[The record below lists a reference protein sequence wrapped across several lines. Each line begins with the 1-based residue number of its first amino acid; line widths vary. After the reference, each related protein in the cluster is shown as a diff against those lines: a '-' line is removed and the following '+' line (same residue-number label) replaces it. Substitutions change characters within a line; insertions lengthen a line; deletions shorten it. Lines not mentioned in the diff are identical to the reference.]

1 MRVKIT
7 NTRDGLKFVGK
18 YDIIQNGFCI
28 RTEFVRKDSAFS
40 EKREVN
46 AMEKINKKTI
56 LYTIGVAI
64 LLVIAYYSRAFH
76 TEVDNPILKMLL
88 VMIRSVIQISLVIAW
103 CSSVR
108 TRIINKQVRHYL
120 IAVGILIA
128 FWLILR
134 TCKWEFIAQ
143 NGTHLGRYLW
153 YSYYIPMVLVPLLGV
168 FIIDHIGKAEN
179 YKTPNSLKYMYIPAA
194 FLVAA
199 VFTNDLHQLVFSFPK
214 GLENCESDCIYQPL
228 YYITMAWFILLG
240 IYFVVMLIKKSRV
253 PGSKHFQKLPA
264 VILGISIIFWIMYCM
279 HIVGGDLAAID
290 CIMIIALLES
300 AIQSGLIPSNTN
312 YYELFRNS
320 TVSAQIV
327 DADYQPCMVSGTA
340 TVLTED
346 VMRSAEAEPVD
357 LGDTILHSKAIT
369 GGHVLWQDDVKQI
382 NDLIEELSDTQ
393 ERLGE
398 KNELLK
404 AELELKENR
413 TRTEEKSRLYDRI
426 AKEVA
431 VQLAK
436 AEELLK
442 LAQTEPKQTKNAISK
457 VSVICAYIKRRGNLL
472 MLGEEETII
481 PAIELEYCIRESLD
495 NLRLGDVFT
504 SFDSK
509 CDGTLKL
516 EHAVIA
522 FDFYENIVERLLD
535 DATAMLIHL
544 DCKDGFIKMRLQI
557 GCNQDI
563 AEHTLSELSI
573 PCGTFEWD
581 IQDEDV
587 TVTLLLSEGGDG
599 K

>member
-1 MRVKIT
+1 MT
-7 NTRDGLKFVGK
+7 
-18 YDIIQNGFCI
+18 
-28 RTEFVRKDSAFS
+28 
-40 EKREVN
+40 
-46 AMEKINKKTI
+46 KINRKNVI
-56 LYTIGVAI
+56 YAIGVAA

-76 TEVDNPILKMLL
+76 TQVDEPIIKMLL
-88 VMIRSVIQISLVIAW
+88 VMIRSVIQISLVIGW
-103 CSSVR
+103 CSSVG

-120 IAVGILIA
+120 IAVGILLA

-153 YSYYIPMVLVPLLGV
+153 YAYYIPMVFVPLLGV

-179 YKTPNSLKYMYIPAA
+179 YNTPRRMKYLYIPAVL
-194 FLVAA
+194 LVLS
-199 VFTNDLHQLVFSFPK
+199 VFTNDLHQCVFSFPN
-214 GLENCESDCIYQPL
+214 GIEYAETDYNYQVL
-228 YYITMAWFILLG
+228 YFITMAWFVLLG

-253 PGSKHFQKLPA
+253 PGSKSFQKLPA
-264 VILGISIIFWIMYCM
+264 VILGISIVFWILYCM

-290 CIMIIALLES
+290 CIMIISLLES
-300 AIQSGLIPSNTN
+300 AIQSGLIPSNTSYN
-312 YYELFRNS
+312 ELFRSS

-327 DADYQPCMVSGTA
+327 DTNYQPCMVSGTA
-340 TVLTED
+340 TALTED
-346 VMRSAEAEPVD
+346 VMKSAKAEPVD
-357 LGDTILHSKAIT
+357 LGDTVLHSKAIT

-382 NDLIEELSDTQ
+382 NDLIEQLRDTQ

-398 KNELLK
+398 SNELLK

-413 TRTEEKSRLYDRI
+413 ARTDEKSRLYDRI

-442 LAQTEPKQTKNAISK
+442 LAQTDPEQTKSAIAK

-472 MLGEEETII
+472 MLGEEGNII
-481 PAIELEYCIRESLD
+481 SAIELEYCIRESLD

-509 CDGTLKL
+509 CDDTLKL
-516 EHAVIA
+516 EHAVVA

-544 DCKDGFIKMRLQI
+544 DCKDGIIKMRLQI

>member
-1 MRVKIT
+1 
-7 NTRDGLKFVGK
+7 
-18 YDIIQNGFCI
+18 
-28 RTEFVRKDSAFS
+28 
-40 EKREVN
+40 
-46 AMEKINKKTI
+46 MEKINKETI

-64 LLVIAYYSRAFH
+64 LLVIAYYFRAFH
-76 TEVDNPILKMLL
+76 TQVDEPIFKMLL
-88 VMIRSVIQISLVIAW
+88 VMTRSVIQISLVIAW

-120 IAVGILIA
+120 IAAGILLA

-153 YSYYIPMVLVPLLGV
+153 YAYYIPMVFVPLLGV

-214 GLENCESDCIYQPL
+214 GLENCESNCIYHPL

-253 PGSKHFQKLPA
+253 PGSKSFQKLPA

-312 YYELFRNS
+312 YYELFHSS

-382 NDLIEELSDTQ
+382 NDLIEQLRDTQ

-404 AELELKENR
+404 AELELKGNR
-413 TRTEEKSRLYDRI
+413 ARTEEKSRLYDRI

-442 LAQTEPKQTKNAISK
+442 LAGSEPKHTKSAIAK

-472 MLGEEETII
+472 MLGEEGNII

-516 EHAVIA
+516 EHAVAI

-557 GCNQDI
+557 GCNEDI

-573 PCGTFEWD
+573 PCGTFEWN

>member
-1 MRVKIT
+1 MTRIT
-7 NTRDGLKFVGK
+7 
-18 YDIIQNGFCI
+18 
-28 RTEFVRKDSAFS
+28 RKNVIYA
-40 EKREVN
+40 
-46 AMEKINKKTI
+46 
-56 LYTIGVAI
+56 IGVAA

-76 TEVDNPILKMLL
+76 TKVDEPILKMLL

-120 IAVGILIA
+120 IAVGILLA

-143 NGTHLGRYLW
+143 NGTHLGRYIW
-153 YSYYIPMVLVPLLGV
+153 YSYYIPMVFVPLLGV

-194 FLVAA
+194 FLVTA
-199 VFTNDLHQLVFSFPK
+199 VFTNDIHQLVFSFPK
-214 GLENCESDCIYQPL
+214 GLENCESDCIYHPL

-253 PGSKHFQKLPA
+253 PGSKSFQKLPA
-264 VILGISIIFWIMYCM
+264 VILGISIIFWVLYCM
-279 HIVGGDLAAID
+279 QIIGGDLAAID
-290 CIMIIALLES
+290 CIMIISLLES

-312 YYELFRNS
+312 YYELFRRS

-327 DADYQPCMVSGTA
+327 DTDYQPCMVSGTA
-340 TVLTED
+340 TPLTED

-357 LGDTILHSKAIT
+357 LGDTILHSKTIT
-369 GGHVLWQDDVKQI
+369 GGYVLWQDDVKQI
-382 NDLIEELSDTQ
+382 KELIEELRYTQ
-393 ERLGE
+393 QRLGE
-398 KNELLK
+398 SNELLR
-404 AELELKENR
+404 AELELKEKR
-413 TRTEEKSRLYDRI
+413 ARTEEKSRLYDRI

-436 AEELLK
+436 AEKLLK
-442 LAQTEPKQTKNAISK
+442 LAETDPKQTKIAISK

-472 MLGEEETII
+472 MLGEEGNII

-504 SFDSK
+504 SLASK
-509 CDGTLKL
+509 CDGELKP
-516 EHAVIA
+516 EHAVVA

-544 DCKDGFIKMRLQI
+544 DCKDGIIKMRLQI

-563 AEHTLSELSI
+563 AEHTFSELYV
-573 PCGTFEWD
+573 PCGKFDWD

-587 TVTLLLSEGGDG
+587 TVTLLLSQGGDG

>member
-1 MRVKIT
+1 MK
-7 NTRDGLKFVGK
+7 K
-18 YDIIQNGFCI
+18 YNYL
-28 RTEFVRKDSAFS
+28 RRL
-40 EKREVN
+40 REVDKVP
-46 AMEKINKKTI
+46 ETKRKTI
-56 LYTIGVAI
+56 LYAICVAA
-64 LLVIAYYSRAFH
+64 LLIIAYYSRAFH
-76 TEVDNPILKMLL
+76 TRVDEPVLKMFL
-88 VMIRSVIQISLVIAW
+88 VMLRSVIQISLVFGW
-103 CSSVR
+103 CTSVR

-120 IAVGILIA
+120 IAVGILLA

-153 YSYYIPMVLVPLLGV
+153 YAYYIPIVFVPLLGV
-168 FIIDHIGKAEN
+168 FIIDHIGKTEN

-194 FLVAA
+194 FLVTA
-199 VFTNDLHQLVFSFPK
+199 VFANDLHNLVFSFP
-214 GLENCESDCIYQPL
+214 GGYQNSESDCIYHIL
-228 YYITMAWFILLG
+228 YYVTMAWFIFLG

-312 YYELFRNS
+312 YYELFRSS

-327 DADYQPCMVSGTA
+327 DTDYQPCMVSGTA
-340 TVLTED
+340 TALNED

-369 GGHVLWQDDVKQI
+369 GGHVLWQDHVKQI
-382 NDLIEELSDTQ
+382 NDLIEQLRDTQ

-398 KNELLK
+398 KNELLR

-413 TRTEEKSRLYDRI
+413 ARTEEKSRLYDRI

-436 AEELLK
+436 AEKLLK
-442 LAQTEPKQTKNAISK
+442 LAETDPKQTKSVIAK
-457 VSVICAYIKRRGNLL
+457 VSVICAYIKRHGNLL
-472 MLGEEETII
+472 MLGEEGNII

-495 NLRLGDVFT
+495 NLRLGGVFT

-509 CDGTLKL
+509 CHGELKL
-516 EHAVIA
+516 EHAVA
-522 FDFYENIVERLLD
+522 VFDFYENIIERLLD
-535 DATAMLIHL
+535 DATAVLIHL
-544 DCKDGFIKMRLQI
+544 DCKDGIIKMRLQI
-557 GCNQDI
+557 GCNEDI

-573 PCGTFEWD
+573 PCGKFEWD
-581 IQDEDV
+581 IQDWDV
-587 TVTLLLSEGGDG
+587 TVTLHLSEGGDG

>member
-1 MRVKIT
+1 
-7 NTRDGLKFVGK
+7 
-18 YDIIQNGFCI
+18 
-28 RTEFVRKDSAFS
+28 
-40 EKREVN
+40 
-46 AMEKINKKTI
+46 MEKINKKTI
-56 LYTIGVAI
+56 LYTIGIVI

-108 TRIINKQVRHYL
+108 TRIINKQVRYYL
-120 IAVGILIA
+120 MAAGILLA

-153 YSYYIPMVLVPLLGV
+153 YSYYIPMVFVPLLGV
-168 FIIDHIGKAEN
+168 FIVDHIGKAEN
-179 YKTPNSLKYMYIPAA
+179 YKTPNRLKYMYIPAT
-194 FLVAA
+194 FLVTA
-199 VFTNDLHQLVFSFPK
+199 VFTNDIHQNVFSFPK
-214 GLENCESDCIYQPL
+214 GLENCETDCIYQPL
-228 YYITMAWFILLG
+228 YYITMAWFVLLG

-253 PGSKHFQKLPA
+253 PGSKSFQKLPA
-264 VILGISIIFWIMYCM
+264 IILCVSIIVWVLYCL
-279 HIVGGDLAAID
+279 HIVSGDLAAID

-312 YYELFRNS
+312 YYELFRSS
-320 TVSAQIV
+320 TVCAQIV

-340 TVLTED
+340 TPLTED
-346 VMRSAEAEPVD
+346 EMRSAEAEPVD

-369 GGHVLWQDDVKQI
+369 GGRVLWQDDVKQI
-382 NDLIEELSDTQ
+382 NDLIEELRDTQ

-398 KNELLK
+398 NNELLK

-413 TRTEEKSRLYDRI
+413 ARTEEKSRLYDRI

-442 LAQTEPKQTKNAISK
+442 LAQSDPKQTKSAISK

-472 MLGEEETII
+472 MLGEEGNII

-504 SFDSK
+504 SLDSK
-509 CDGTLKL
+509 CDGTIKL
-516 EHAVIA
+516 EHAVVA

-557 GCNQDI
+557 GCNQEI

-573 PCGTFEWD
+573 PCGAFEWD

>member
-1 MRVKIT
+1 
-7 NTRDGLKFVGK
+7 
-18 YDIIQNGFCI
+18 
-28 RTEFVRKDSAFS
+28 
-40 EKREVN
+40 
-46 AMEKINKKTI
+46 
-56 LYTIGVAI
+56 
-64 LLVIAYYSRAFH
+64 
-76 TEVDNPILKMLL
+76 
-88 VMIRSVIQISLVIAW
+88 
-103 CSSVR
+103 
-108 TRIINKQVRHYL
+108 
-120 IAVGILIA
+120 
-128 FWLILR
+128 
-134 TCKWEFIAQ
+134 
-143 NGTHLGRYLW
+143 
-153 YSYYIPMVLVPLLGV
+153 MVFVPLLGV

-179 YKTPNSLKYMYIPAA
+179 YKTPNGLKYMYIPAT
-194 FLVAA
+194 FLVTA
-199 VFTNDLHQLVFSFPK
+199 VFTNDLHNLVFSFP
-214 GLENCESDCIYQPL
+214 GGYQNSESDCIYHPL
-228 YYITMAWFILLG
+228 YYITMAWFVLLG

-253 PGSKHFQKLPA
+253 PGSKSFQKLPA

-312 YYELFRNS
+312 YYELFRSS

-327 DADYQPCMVSGTA
+327 DADYQPCMLSGTLA
-340 TVLTED
+340 PLTED

-382 NDLIEELSDTQ
+382 NDLIEQLRDTQ

-398 KNELLK
+398 SNELLR

-413 TRTEEKSRLYDRI
+413 ARTEEKSRLYDRI

-431 VQLAK
+431 VQLSK

-442 LAQTEPKQTKNAISK
+442 LAENDPEQTKSVIAK

-472 MLGEEETII
+472 MLGEEGNII
-481 PAIELEYCIRESLD
+481 PATELEYCIRESLD

-509 CDGTLKL
+509 CDGELQL
-516 EHAVIA
+516 EHAVA
-522 FDFYENIVERLLD
+522 VFDFYENIVERLLD

-573 PCGTFEWD
+573 PCGRFEWD

-599 K
+599 R

>member
-1 MRVKIT
+1 MK
-7 NTRDGLKFVGK
+7 K
-18 YDIIQNGFCI
+18 YNYL
-28 RTEFVRKDSAFS
+28 RRL
-40 EKREVN
+40 REVDKVP
-46 AMEKINKKTI
+46 ETKRKTI
-56 LYTIGVAI
+56 LYAICVAA
-64 LLVIAYYSRAFH
+64 LLIIAYYSRAFH
-76 TEVDNPILKMLL
+76 TRVDEPVLKMFL
-88 VMIRSVIQISLVIAW
+88 VMLRSVIQISLVFGW
-103 CSSVR
+103 CTSVR

-120 IAVGILIA
+120 IAVGILLA

-153 YSYYIPMVLVPLLGV
+153 YAYYIPIVFVPLLGV
-168 FIIDHIGKAEN
+168 FIIDHIGKTEN

-194 FLVAA
+194 FLVTA
-199 VFTNDLHQLVFSFPK
+199 VFANDLHNLVFSFP
-214 GLENCESDCIYQPL
+214 GGYQNSESDCIYHPL

-312 YYELFRNS
+312 YYELFRSS

-340 TVLTED
+340 TPLTED

-357 LGDTILHSKAIT
+357 LGDTILHSKTIT
-369 GGHVLWQDDVKQI
+369 GGHVLWQDHVKQI
-382 NDLIEELSDTQ
+382 NDLIEQLRDTQ

-413 TRTEEKSRLYDRI
+413 ARTEEKSRLYDRI

-436 AEELLK
+436 AEKLLK
-442 LAQTEPKQTKNAISK
+442 LAETDPKQTKSVIAK
-457 VSVICAYIKRRGNLL
+457 VSVICAYIKRHGNLL
-472 MLGEEETII
+472 MLGEEGNII

-495 NLRLGDVFT
+495 NLRLGGVFT

-509 CDGTLKL
+509 CHGELKL
-516 EHAVIA
+516 EHAVA
-522 FDFYENIVERLLD
+522 VFDFYENIVERMLD
-535 DATAMLIHL
+535 DATAVLIHL
-544 DCKDGFIKMRLQI
+544 DCKDGIIKMRLQI
-557 GCNQDI
+557 GCNEDI

-573 PCGTFEWD
+573 PCGKFEWD

-587 TVTLLLSEGGDG
+587 TVTLHLSEGGDG

>member
-1 MRVKIT
+1 
-7 NTRDGLKFVGK
+7 
-18 YDIIQNGFCI
+18 
-28 RTEFVRKDSAFS
+28 
-40 EKREVN
+40 
-46 AMEKINKKTI
+46 MEKINKKTI
-56 LYTIGVAI
+56 LYTIGVVV

-76 TEVDNPILKMLL
+76 TQVDEPILKMLL
-88 VMIRSVIQISLVIAW
+88 VMTRSVIQISLVIAW

-120 IAVGILIA
+120 IAVGILLA

-153 YSYYIPMVLVPLLGV
+153 YSYYIPMVFVPLLGV

-179 YKTPNSLKYMYIPAA
+179 YKTPNSLKYMYIPAT
-194 FLVAA
+194 FLVTA
-199 VFTNDLHQLVFSFPK
+199 VFTNDLHQLVFSFPN
-214 GLENCESDCIYQPL
+214 GLENSESDCIYYIL

-264 VILGISIIFWIMYCM
+264 VILCISIVFWALYCL

-300 AIQSGLIPSNTN
+300 AIQIGLIPSNTN
-312 YYELFRNS
+312 YNELFRNS

-327 DADYQPCMVSGTA
+327 DTDYQPCMVSGTA
-340 TVLTED
+340 TPLSED

-382 NDLIEELSDTQ
+382 NDLIEQLRDTQ

-398 KNELLK
+398 SNELLK

-413 TRTEEKSRLYDRI
+413 AGTEEKSRLYDRI

-442 LAQTEPKQTKNAISK
+442 LAQSDPKQTKSAIAK

-472 MLGEEETII
+472 MLGEEGNII
-481 PAIELEYCIRESLD
+481 PAIELECCIRESLD

-504 SFDSK
+504 SLDSK

-516 EHAVIA
+516 EHAVVA

-587 TVTLLLSEGGDG
+587 TVTLLLLEGGDG

>member
-1 MRVKIT
+1 MSK
-7 NTRDGLKFVGK
+7 K
-18 YDIIQNGFCI
+18 
-28 RTEFVRKDSAFS
+28 
-40 EKREVN
+40 
-46 AMEKINKKTI
+46 NKQSI
-56 LYTIGVAI
+56 VYTIGVAA

-76 TEVDNPILKMLL
+76 TRVDEPVLKMLL

-120 IAVGILIA
+120 IAVGILLA
-128 FWLILR
+128 FWLVMR

-153 YSYYIPMVLVPLLGV
+153 YSYYIPMVFVPLLGV
-168 FIIDHIGKAEN
+168 FVINHIGRTEN
-179 YKTPNSLKYMYIPAA
+179 YKTPKSLKYMYIPAV
-194 FLVAA
+194 FLVTA

-214 GLENCESDCIYQPL
+214 GFENCESDCVHRPL
-228 YYITMAWFILLG
+228 YYITMAWFVFLG
-240 IYFVVMLIKKSRV
+240 IYFVVMLMKKSRV
-253 PGSKHFQKLPA
+253 PGSRSFQKLPA
-264 VILGISIIFWIMYCM
+264 VILGISIIFWVLYCM
-279 HIVGGDLAAID
+279 QIIGGDLAAMD

-300 AIQSGLIPSNTN
+300 AIQSGLIQSNTN
-312 YYELFRNS
+312 YYELFRSS

-327 DADYQPCMVSGTA
+327 DADYKICMVSGTE
-340 TVLTED
+340 TPLTEV
-346 VMRSAEAEPVD
+346 VMRRAEAEPVD

-382 NDLIEELSDTQ
+382 NSLIDELRDTQ

-413 TRTEEKSRLYDRI
+413 ARTEEKNRLYDRI
-426 AKEVA
+426 AEEVA
-431 VQLAK
+431 PRLVK

-442 LAQTEPKQTKNAISK
+442 HAEREPAQANSAIAK
-457 VSVICAYIKRRGNLL
+457 VSVLCAYIKRRGNLIL
-472 MLGEEETII
+472 LGEDGNII
-481 PAIELEYCIRESLD
+481 PALELEYCIRESLD
-495 NLRLGDVFT
+495 NLRLGNVFT
-504 SFDSK
+504 SFDSR
-509 CDGTLKL
+509 CSGELKL
-516 EHAVIA
+516 EHAVAA

-544 DCKDGFIKMRLQI
+544 DCKDAIIKMRLQI
-557 GCNQDI
+557 GCNEEI
-563 AEHTLSELSI
+563 AEQTLAELSI
-573 PCGTFEWD
+573 PSGKFEWD

>member
-1 MRVKIT
+1 MK
-7 NTRDGLKFVGK
+7 K
-18 YDIIQNGFCI
+18 YNYL
-28 RTEFVRKDSAFS
+28 RRL
-40 EKREVN
+40 REVDKVP
-46 AMEKINKKTI
+46 ETKRKTI
-56 LYTIGVAI
+56 LYAICVAA
-64 LLVIAYYSRAFH
+64 LLIIAYYSRAFH
-76 TEVDNPILKMLL
+76 TRVDEPVLKMFL
-88 VMIRSVIQISLVIAW
+88 VMLRSVIQISLVFGW
-103 CSSVR
+103 CTSVR

-120 IAVGILIA
+120 IAVGILLA

-153 YSYYIPMVLVPLLGV
+153 YAYYIPIVFVPLLGV
-168 FIIDHIGKAEN
+168 FIIDHIGKTEN

-194 FLVAA
+194 FLVTA
-199 VFTNDLHQLVFSFPK
+199 VFANDLHNLVFSFP
-214 GLENCESDCIYQPL
+214 GGYQNSESDCIYHPL

-279 HIVGGDLAAID
+279 HRVGGDLAAID

-312 YYELFRNS
+312 YYELFRSS

-327 DADYQPCMVSGTA
+327 DADYQPCMVSGTLA
-340 TVLTED
+340 PLTED

-382 NDLIEELSDTQ
+382 NDLIEELRDTQ

-413 TRTEEKSRLYDRI
+413 ARTEEKSRLYDRI

-442 LAQTEPKQTKNAISK
+442 LAETDPKQTKSVIAK

-472 MLGEEETII
+472 MLGEEGNII
-481 PAIELEYCIRESLD
+481 PATELEYCIRESLD
-495 NLRLGDVFT
+495 NLRLGGVFT

-509 CDGTLKL
+509 CHGELKL
-516 EHAVIA
+516 EHAVA
-522 FDFYENIVERLLD
+522 VFDFYENIIERLLD

-544 DCKDGFIKMRLQI
+544 DCKDGIIKMRLQI
-557 GCNQDI
+557 GCNEDI

-573 PCGTFEWD
+573 PCGKFEWD

-587 TVTLLLSEGGDG
+587 TVTLHLSEGGDG

>member
-1 MRVKIT
+1 MGKT
-7 NTRDGLKFVGK
+7 N
-18 YDIIQNGFCI
+18 
-28 RTEFVRKDSAFS
+28 
-40 EKREVN
+40 KRSL
-46 AMEKINKKTI
+46 
-56 LYTIGVAI
+56 LYVIGVAA

-76 TEVDNPILKMLL
+76 TQVDEPILKMLL

-108 TRIINKQVRHYL
+108 TRIINQQVRHYL
-120 IAVGILIA
+120 IAVGILLA

-153 YSYYIPMVLVPLLGV
+153 YSYYIPMVFVPLLGV

-194 FLVAA
+194 FLVTA

-214 GLENCESDCIYQPL
+214 GLENCESDCIYHPL
-228 YYITMAWFILLG
+228 YYMTMAWFILLG
-240 IYFVVMLIKKSRV
+240 IYFVVMLIKKSCV
-253 PGSKHFQKLPA
+253 PGSKRFQKLPA
-264 VILGISIIFWIMYCM
+264 VILGISILFWVMYCLR
-279 HIVGGDLAAID
+279 IVGGDLAAID

-312 YYELFRNS
+312 YNELFRNS

-327 DADYQPCMVSGTA
+327 DADYQPCMVSGTLA
-340 TVLTED
+340 PLTED

-382 NDLIEELSDTQ
+382 NDLIEELRDTQ

-398 KNELLK
+398 KNELLR

-413 TRTEEKSRLYDRI
+413 ARTEEKSRLYDRI

-442 LAQTEPKQTKNAISK
+442 LAETEPKQTKGVVAK

-472 MLGEEETII
+472 MLGEEGNII
-481 PAIELEYCIRESLD
+481 PARELECCIRESLD

-509 CDGTLKL
+509 CDGELKL
-516 EHAVIA
+516 EHIVAA

-544 DCKDGFIKMRLQI
+544 DCKDGIIKMRLQI
-557 GCNQDI
+557 GCNEDI

-573 PCGTFEWD
+573 PCGKFEWD

-587 TVTLLLSEGGDG
+587 TVTLHLSEGGDG

>member
-1 MRVKIT
+1 MK
-7 NTRDGLKFVGK
+7 K
-18 YDIIQNGFCI
+18 YNYL
-28 RTEFVRKDSAFS
+28 RRL
-40 EKREVN
+40 REVDKVP
-46 AMEKINKKTI
+46 ETKRKTI
-56 LYTIGVAI
+56 LYAICVAA
-64 LLVIAYYSRAFH
+64 LLIIAYYSRAFH
-76 TEVDNPILKMLL
+76 TRVDEPVLKMFL
-88 VMIRSVIQISLVIAW
+88 VMLRSVIQISLVFGW
-103 CSSVR
+103 CTSVR

-120 IAVGILIA
+120 IAVGILLA

-153 YSYYIPMVLVPLLGV
+153 YAYYIPIVFVPLLGV
-168 FIIDHIGKAEN
+168 FIIDHIGKTEN

-194 FLVAA
+194 FLVTA
-199 VFTNDLHQLVFSFPK
+199 VFANDLHNLVFSFP
-214 GLENCESDCIYQPL
+214 GGYQNSESDCIYHPL

-279 HIVGGDLAAID
+279 HRVGGDLAAID

-312 YYELFRNS
+312 YYELFRSS

-340 TVLTED
+340 TPLTED

-382 NDLIEELSDTQ
+382 NDLIEELRDTQ

-413 TRTEEKSRLYDRI
+413 ARTEEKSRLYDRI

-442 LAQTEPKQTKNAISK
+442 LAETDPKQTKSVIAK

-472 MLGEEETII
+472 MLGEEGNII
-481 PAIELEYCIRESLD
+481 PATELEYCIRESLD
-495 NLRLGDVFT
+495 NLRLGGVFT

-509 CDGTLKL
+509 CHGELKL
-516 EHAVIA
+516 EHAVA
-522 FDFYENIVERLLD
+522 VFDFYENIIERLLD

-544 DCKDGFIKMRLQI
+544 DCKDGIIKMRLQI
-557 GCNQDI
+557 GCNEDI

-573 PCGTFEWD
+573 PCGKFEWD

-587 TVTLLLSEGGDG
+587 TVTLHLSEGGDG

>member
-1 MRVKIT
+1 M
-7 NTRDGLKFVGK
+7 DF
-18 YDIIQNGFCI
+18 YI

-56 LYTIGVAI
+56 LYTIGVVV

-76 TEVDNPILKMLL
+76 TQVDEPILKMLL
-88 VMIRSVIQISLVIAW
+88 VMTRSVIQISLVIAW

-120 IAVGILIA
+120 IAVGILLA

-153 YSYYIPMVLVPLLGV
+153 YSYYIPMVFVPLLGV

-179 YKTPNSLKYMYIPAA
+179 YKTPNSLKYMYIPAT
-194 FLVAA
+194 FLVTA
-199 VFTNDLHQLVFSFPK
+199 VFTNDLHQLVFSFPN
-214 GLENCESDCIYQPL
+214 GLENSESDCIYYIL

-264 VILGISIIFWIMYCM
+264 VILCISIVFWALYCL

-300 AIQSGLIPSNTN
+300 AIQIGLIPSNTN
-312 YYELFRNS
+312 YNELFRNS

-327 DADYQPCMVSGTA
+327 DTDYQPCMVSGTA
-340 TVLTED
+340 TPLTED

-382 NDLIEELSDTQ
+382 NDLIEQLRDTR

-398 KNELLK
+398 SNELLK

-413 TRTEEKSRLYDRI
+413 AGTEEKSRLYDRI

-442 LAQTEPKQTKNAISK
+442 LAESEPKQTKSAIAK

-472 MLGEEETII
+472 MLGEEGNII

-504 SFDSK
+504 SLDSK

-516 EHAVIA
+516 EHAVVA

-573 PCGTFEWD
+573 PCGTVEWD

>member
-1 MRVKIT
+1 MSK
-7 NTRDGLKFVGK
+7 K
-18 YDIIQNGFCI
+18 
-28 RTEFVRKDSAFS
+28 
-40 EKREVN
+40 
-46 AMEKINKKTI
+46 NKQSI
-56 LYTIGVAI
+56 VYTIGVAA

-76 TEVDNPILKMLL
+76 TQVDEPVLKMLL

-120 IAVGILIA
+120 IAVGILLA
-128 FWLILR
+128 FWLVMR

-153 YSYYIPMVLVPLLGV
+153 YSYYIPMVFVPLLGV
-168 FIIDHIGKAEN
+168 FVINHIGRTEN
-179 YKTPNSLKYMYIPAA
+179 YKTPKNLKYMYIPAV
-194 FLVAA
+194 FLVTA

-214 GLENCESDCIYQPL
+214 GFENCESDCVHRPL
-228 YYITMAWFILLG
+228 YYITMAWFVFLG
-240 IYFVVMLIKKSRV
+240 IYFVVMLMKKSRV
-253 PGSKHFQKLPA
+253 PGSRSFQKLPA
-264 VILGISIIFWIMYCM
+264 VILGISIIFWVLYCM
-279 HIVGGDLAAID
+279 QIIGGDLAAMD

-300 AIQSGLIPSNTN
+300 AIQSGLIQSNTN

-327 DADYQPCMVSGTA
+327 DADYKICMVSGTE
-340 TVLTED
+340 TPLTEV
-346 VMRSAEAEPVD
+346 VMRRAEAEPVD

-382 NDLIEELSDTQ
+382 NSLIDELRDTQ

-413 TRTEEKSRLYDRI
+413 ARTEEKNRLYDRI
-426 AKEVA
+426 AEEVA
-431 VQLAK
+431 PRLVK

-442 LAQTEPKQTKNAISK
+442 HAEREPAQANSAIAK
-457 VSVICAYIKRRGNLL
+457 VSVLCAYIKRRGNLIL
-472 MLGEEETII
+472 LGEDGNII
-481 PAIELEYCIRESLD
+481 PALELEYCIRESLD
-495 NLRLGDVFT
+495 NLRLGNVFT
-504 SFDSK
+504 SFDSR
-509 CDGTLKL
+509 CSGELKL
-516 EHAVIA
+516 EHAVAA
-522 FDFYENIVERLLD
+522 FDYYENIVERLLD

-544 DCKDGFIKMRLQI
+544 DCKDAIIKMRLQI
-557 GCNQDI
+557 GCNEEI
-563 AEHTLSELSI
+563 AEQTLAELSI
-573 PCGTFEWD
+573 PSGKFEWD

>member
-1 MRVKIT
+1 
-7 NTRDGLKFVGK
+7 
-18 YDIIQNGFCI
+18 
-28 RTEFVRKDSAFS
+28 
-40 EKREVN
+40 
-46 AMEKINKKTI
+46 MEKTNKQSL
-56 LYTIGVAI
+56 LYVIGIAA
-64 LLVIAYYSRAFH
+64 LLVVAYYSRAFH
-76 TEVDNPILKMLL
+76 TQVDEPVLKMLL
-88 VMIRSVIQISLVIAW
+88 VMLRSVIQISLVIGW

-120 IAVGILIA
+120 IAVGILLA

-143 NGTHLGRYLW
+143 NGTHFGRYLW
-153 YSYYIPMVLVPLLGV
+153 YAYYIPMVFVPLLGV
-168 FIIDHIGKAEN
+168 FIIDHIGKTET
-179 YKTPNSLKYMYIPAA
+179 YQTPNRLKYLYIPAT
-194 FLVAA
+194 FLVTA
-199 VFTNDLHQLVFSFPK
+199 VFTNDLHNLVFSFPS
-214 GLENCESDCIYQPL
+214 GYQNSESDCIYHPL

-240 IYFVVMLIKKSRV
+240 IYFVAMLMKKSRV
-253 PGSKHFQKLPA
+253 PGSKSFQKLPA
-264 VILGISIIFWIMYCM
+264 IILGISIIFWVLYCLQ
-279 HIVGGDLAAID
+279 IVGGDLAAID

-312 YYELFRNS
+312 YNELFRNS

-327 DADYQPCMVSGTA
+327 DADYRPCMVSGTA
-340 TVLTED
+340 APLTED
-346 VMRSAEAEPVD
+346 LMRSAEAEPVD

-382 NDLIEELSDTQ
+382 NDLIEELRDTQ

-398 KNELLK
+398 KNELLR

-413 TRTEEKSRLYDRI
+413 ARTEEKSRLYDRI

-431 VQLAK
+431 PQLAK
-436 AEELLK
+436 AEELLA
-442 LAQTEPKQTKNAISK
+442 LAQTEPAQTKGVIAK

-472 MLGEEETII
+472 MLGEEGNIV
-481 PAIELEYCIRESLD
+481 PARELVYCIRESLD
-495 NLRLGDVFT
+495 NLRLGDIFT
-504 SFDSK
+504 AFDSK
-509 CDGTLKL
+509 CDGELKL

-522 FDFYENIVERLLD
+522 FDFYETIVERLLD

-544 DCKDGFIKMRLQI
+544 ACKDGVIKMRLQI
-557 GCNQDI
+557 GCSQDI
-563 AEHTLSELSI
+563 AGHTLSELSV
-573 PCGTFEWD
+573 PCGKLEWD

>member
-1 MRVKIT
+1 MK
-7 NTRDGLKFVGK
+7 K
-18 YDIIQNGFCI
+18 YNYL
-28 RTEFVRKDSAFS
+28 RRL
-40 EKREVN
+40 REVDKVP
-46 AMEKINKKTI
+46 ETKRKTI
-56 LYTIGVAI
+56 LYAICVAA
-64 LLVIAYYSRAFH
+64 LLIIAYYSRAFH
-76 TEVDNPILKMLL
+76 TRVDEPVLKMFL
-88 VMIRSVIQISLVIAW
+88 VMLRSVIQISLVFGW
-103 CSSVR
+103 CTSVR

-120 IAVGILIA
+120 IAVGILLA

-153 YSYYIPMVLVPLLGV
+153 YAYYIPIVFVPLLGV
-168 FIIDHIGKAEN
+168 FIIDHIGKTEN

-194 FLVAA
+194 FLVTA
-199 VFTNDLHQLVFSFPK
+199 VFANDLHNLVFSFP
-214 GLENCESDCIYQPL
+214 GGYQNSESDCIYHPL

-312 YYELFRNS
+312 YYELFRSS

-327 DADYQPCMVSGTA
+327 DAHYQPCMVSGTA
-340 TVLTED
+340 TPLTED

-369 GGHVLWQDDVKQI
+369 GGHVLWQDHVKQI
-382 NDLIEELSDTQ
+382 NDLIEELRDTQ

-398 KNELLK
+398 KNELLR

-413 TRTEEKSRLYDRI
+413 ARTEEKSRLYDRI

-442 LAQTEPKQTKNAISK
+442 LAETDPKQTKSVIAK

-472 MLGEEETII
+472 MLGEEGNII
-481 PAIELEYCIRESLD
+481 PATELEYCIRESLD
-495 NLRLGDVFT
+495 NLRLGGVFT

-509 CDGTLKL
+509 CHGELKL
-516 EHAVIA
+516 EHAVA
-522 FDFYENIVERLLD
+522 VFDFYENIIERLLD

-544 DCKDGFIKMRLQI
+544 DCKDGIIKMRLQI
-557 GCNQDI
+557 GCNEDI

-573 PCGTFEWD
+573 PCGKFEWD

-587 TVTLLLSEGGDG
+587 TVTLHLSEGGDG

>member
-1 MRVKIT
+1 MTKL
-7 NTRDGLKFVGK
+7 N
-18 YDIIQNGFCI
+18 
-28 RTEFVRKDSAFS
+28 RKNVIYA
-40 EKREVN
+40 
-46 AMEKINKKTI
+46 
-56 LYTIGVAI
+56 IGVAA
-64 LLVIAYYSRAFH
+64 LLVIAYYSRALH
-76 TEVDNPILKMLL
+76 TQVDEPVFKMLL
-88 VMIRSVIQISLVIAW
+88 VMIRSVIQISLVIGW

-120 IAVGILIA
+120 IAVGILLA

-153 YSYYIPMVLVPLLGV
+153 YGYYIPMVFVPLLGV
-168 FIIDHIGKAEN
+168 FIIDHIGKTEN
-179 YKTPNSLKYMYIPAA
+179 YKTPRHMKYLYIPAVL
-194 FLVAA
+194 LVLS
-199 VFTNDLHQLVFSFPK
+199 VFTNDLHQCVFSFPN
-214 GLENCESDCIYQPL
+214 GIEYGESDYNYQVL
-228 YYITMAWFILLG
+228 YYIAMAWFILLG

-253 PGSKHFQKLPA
+253 PASKSFQKLPA
-264 VILGISIIFWIMYCM
+264 VILGISIIFWVLYCM

-290 CIMIIALLES
+290 CIMIISLLES
-300 AIQSGLIPSNTN
+300 AIQSGLIPSNTS
-312 YYELFRNS
+312 YKELFCSS

-327 DADYQPCMVSGTA
+327 DTNYQPCMVSGTA
-340 TVLTED
+340 TPLTEN
-346 VMRSAEAEPVD
+346 VMKSAKAEPVD

-369 GGHVLWQDDVKQI
+369 GGYVLWQDDVKQI
-382 NDLIEELSDTQ
+382 KELIKELRYTR

-413 TRTEEKSRLYDRI
+413 ARTEEKSRLYDRI

-431 VQLAK
+431 PQLAK

-442 LAQTEPKQTKNAISK
+442 LAESEPKHNKGVIAK

-472 MLGEEETII
+472 LLEEEINII
-481 PAIELEYCIRESLD
+481 PARELEYCIRESLD
-495 NLRLGDVFT
+495 NLRLGDIFT

-509 CDGTLKL
+509 CEGELKL
-516 EHAVIA
+516 ELAVVA

-544 DCKDGFIKMRLQI
+544 DCKDGIIKMRLQI
-557 GCNQDI
+557 GCNEDI
-563 AEHTLSELSI
+563 AEHTLSKLSV
-573 PCGTFEWD
+573 PYGNFEWD

-587 TVTLLLSEGGDG
+587 TVTLLISEGG
-599 K
+599 KCK

>member
-1 MRVKIT
+1 
-7 NTRDGLKFVGK
+7 
-18 YDIIQNGFCI
+18 
-28 RTEFVRKDSAFS
+28 
-40 EKREVN
+40 
-46 AMEKINKKTI
+46 MEKINKKTI

-120 IAVGILIA
+120 IAVGILLA
-128 FWLILR
+128 FWLTLR

-153 YSYYIPMVLVPLLGV
+153 YSYYIPMVFVPLLGV

-179 YKTPNSLKYMYIPAA
+179 YKTPNSLKYMYIPAT
-194 FLVAA
+194 FLVTAI
-199 VFTNDLHQLVFSFPK
+199 FTNDMHNLVFSFPS
-214 GLENCESDCIYQPL
+214 GYQNSESDCIYHIL

-240 IYFVVMLIKKSRV
+240 VYFVVMLIKKSRV

-264 VILGISIIFWIMYCM
+264 VILGISIIFWIMYCV
-279 HIVGGDLAAID
+279 HIVGGDLAAAD

-312 YYELFRNS
+312 YNELFRSS

-340 TVLTED
+340 TPLTED

-382 NDLIEELSDTQ
+382 NDLIEQLRDTQ

-398 KNELLK
+398 SNELLK

-413 TRTEEKSRLYDRI
+413 ARTEEKSRLYDRI

-436 AEELLK
+436 AEELLQ
-442 LAQTEPKQTKNAISK
+442 LTESDPKQTKSAIAK

-472 MLGEEETII
+472 MLGEEGNSI

-504 SFDSK
+504 SLDSQ
-509 CDGTLKL
+509 CDGTLPL
-516 EHAVIA
+516 EHAVVA
-522 FDFYENIVERLLD
+522 FDFYETIVERLLD

-563 AEHTLSELSI
+563 ADHTLSELSI
-573 PCGTFEWD
+573 PCGTFEWG

-587 TVTLLLSEGGDG
+587 TVTLLLSGGGDG

>member
-76 TEVDNPILKMLL
+76 TEVDDPILKMLL
-88 VMIRSVIQISLVIAW
+88 VMTRSVIQISLVVAW

-120 IAVGILIA
+120 IAVGILLA

-153 YSYYIPMVLVPLLGV
+153 YSYYIPMVFVPLLGV
-168 FIIDHIGKAEN
+168 FIIDHVGKAEN

-194 FLVAA
+194 FLVTA
-199 VFTNDLHQLVFSFPK
+199 VFTNDLHNLVFSFPS
-214 GLENCESDCIYQPL
+214 GYQNSESDCVYHVL
-228 YYITMAWFILLG
+228 YYVTIAWFILLG

-253 PGSKHFQKLPA
+253 PGSKSFQKLPA
-264 VILGISIIFWIMYCM
+264 VILCISIVFWVLYCL

-320 TVSAQIV
+320 TVSAQIF

-382 NDLIEELSDTQ
+382 NDLIEELRDTQ

-522 FDFYENIVERLLD
+522 FDFYENMVKHHIID
-535 DATAMLIHL
+535 
-544 DCKDGFIKMRLQI
+544 K
-557 GCNQDI
+557 
-563 AEHTLSELSI
+563 HTSNTKWSVFV
-573 PCGTFEWD
+573 PF
-581 IQDEDV
+581 
-587 TVTLLLSEGGDG
+587 
-599 K
+599 

>member
-1 MRVKIT
+1 
-7 NTRDGLKFVGK
+7 
-18 YDIIQNGFCI
+18 
-28 RTEFVRKDSAFS
+28 
-40 EKREVN
+40 
-46 AMEKINKKTI
+46 MEKINKKTI
-56 LYTIGVAI
+56 LYTIGVVA

-120 IAVGILIA
+120 IAVGILLA

-153 YSYYIPMVLVPLLGV
+153 YAYYIPLVFVPLLGV
-168 FIIDHIGKAEN
+168 FIIDHIGKTEN
-179 YKTPNSLKYMYIPAA
+179 YKTPNSLKYMYIPAT
-194 FLVAA
+194 FLVTA
-199 VFTNDLHQLVFSFPK
+199 VFTNDLHNLVFSFPS
-214 GLENCESDCIYQPL
+214 GYQNSESDCVYHVL
-228 YYITMAWFILLG
+228 YYVTMAWFILLG

-279 HIVGGDLAAID
+279 QIVGGDLAAID

-300 AIQSGLIPSNTN
+300 AIQRGLIQSNTN
-312 YYELFRNS
+312 YNELFRSS

-327 DADYQPCMVSGTA
+327 DTDYQPCMVSGTA
-340 TVLTED
+340 TPLTAD

-357 LGDTILHSKAIT
+357 LGDTVLHSKAIT

-382 NDLIEELSDTQ
+382 NDLIEQLRDTQ
-393 ERLGE
+393 ERLVE
-398 KNELLK
+398 KNELLR

-413 TRTEEKSRLYDRI
+413 ARTEEKSRLYDRI

-431 VQLAK
+431 VHLAK

-442 LAQTEPKQTKNAISK
+442 LAETEPEQTKSAIAK

-472 MLGEEETII
+472 MLGEEGNII

-516 EHAVIA
+516 ELAVA
-522 FDFYENIVERLLD
+522 GFDFYENIVERLLD

-544 DCKDGFIKMRLQI
+544 DCKDGIIKMRLQI
-557 GCNQDI
+557 GCNEDI

>member
-1 MRVKIT
+1 MK
-7 NTRDGLKFVGK
+7 K
-18 YDIIQNGFCI
+18 YNYL
-28 RTEFVRKDSAFS
+28 RRL
-40 EKREVN
+40 REVDKVP
-46 AMEKINKKTI
+46 ETKRKTI
-56 LYTIGVAI
+56 LYAICVAA
-64 LLVIAYYSRAFH
+64 LLIIAYYSRAFH
-76 TEVDNPILKMLL
+76 TRVDEPVLKMFL
-88 VMIRSVIQISLVIAW
+88 VMLRSVIQISLVFGW
-103 CSSVR
+103 CTSVR

-120 IAVGILIA
+120 IAVGILLA

-153 YSYYIPMVLVPLLGV
+153 YAYYIPIVFVPLLGV
-168 FIIDHIGKAEN
+168 FIIDHIGKTEN

-194 FLVAA
+194 FLVTA
-199 VFTNDLHQLVFSFPK
+199 VFANDLHNLVFSFP
-214 GLENCESDCIYQPL
+214 GGYQNSESDCIYHPL

-312 YYELFRNS
+312 YYELFRSS

-327 DADYQPCMVSGTA
+327 DTDYQPCMVSGTA
-340 TVLTED
+340 TALNED

-369 GGHVLWQDDVKQI
+369 GGHVLWQDHVKQI
-382 NDLIEELSDTQ
+382 NDLIEELRDTQ

-398 KNELLK
+398 SNELLR

-413 TRTEEKSRLYDRI
+413 ARTEEKSRLYDRI

-442 LAQTEPKQTKNAISK
+442 LAETDPKQTKSVIAK
-457 VSVICAYIKRRGNLL
+457 VSVICAYIKRHGNLL
-472 MLGEEETII
+472 MLGEEGNII

-495 NLRLGDVFT
+495 NLRLGGVFT

-509 CDGTLKL
+509 CHGELKL
-516 EHAVIA
+516 EHAVA
-522 FDFYENIVERLLD
+522 VFDFYENIIERLLD

-544 DCKDGFIKMRLQI
+544 DCKDGIIKMRLQI
-557 GCNQDI
+557 GCNEDI

-573 PCGTFEWD
+573 PCGKFEWD

-587 TVTLLLSEGGDG
+587 TVTLHLSEGGDG

>member
-1 MRVKIT
+1 MARI
-7 NTRDGLKFVGK
+7 NLKNIP
-18 YDIIQNGFCI
+18 Y
-28 RTEFVRKDSAFS
+28 A
-40 EKREVN
+40 
-46 AMEKINKKTI
+46 
-56 LYTIGVAI
+56 IGVAI
-64 LLVIAYYSRAFH
+64 LLIVAYYSRVLH
-76 TEVDNPILKMLL
+76 TQVNTPILKMLL
-88 VMIRSVIQISLVIAW
+88 VMTRSVIQISLVITW
-103 CSSVR
+103 CESVR
-108 TRIINKQVRHYL
+108 RRIINKPVRNYL
-120 IAVGILIA
+120 VAVGVLLA
-128 FWLILR
+128 CWLTLR
-134 TCKWEFIAQ
+134 TCKWEFIAE

-153 YSYYIPMVLVPLLGV
+153 YAYYVPMVFVPLLGV
-168 FIIDHIGKAEN
+168 FIIDHIGKAED
-179 YKTPNSLKYMYIPAA
+179 YKAPGWMKLAYIPAA
-194 FLVAA
+194 FLITA
-199 VFTNDLHQLVFSFPK
+199 VFTNDLHNLVFSFPN
-214 GLENCESDCIYQPL
+214 GYANSESDCVYHIL
-228 YYITMAWFILLG
+228 YYVLMAWFILLG

-253 PGSKHFQKLPA
+253 PGSKSFQKLPA

-312 YYELFRNS
+312 YYELFRSS

-327 DADYQPCMVSGTA
+327 NADYQPCMVSGTA

-369 GGHVLWQDDVKQI
+369 GGRVLWQDDVKQI
-382 NDLIEELSDTQ
+382 NDLIEQLRDTQ

-398 KNELLK
+398 SNELLK

-413 TRTEEKSRLYDRI
+413 ARTEEKSRLYDRI

-436 AEELLK
+436 AEDLLK
-442 LAQTEPKQTKNAISK
+442 LAETDPKQTKRAIAK

-472 MLGEEETII
+472 MLEEEGNII

-516 EHAVIA
+516 EHAVVA

-544 DCKDGFIKMRLQI
+544 DCKDGIIKMRLQI
-557 GCNQDI
+557 GCSQDI
-563 AEHTLSELSI
+563 AEHTLSEVSI

>member
-1 MRVKIT
+1 MLIV
-7 NTRDGLKFVGK
+7 
-18 YDIIQNGFCI
+18 
-28 RTEFVRKDSAFS
+28 
-40 EKREVN
+40 
-46 AMEKINKKTI
+46 
-56 LYTIGVAI
+56 
-64 LLVIAYYSRAFH
+64 AYYSRVLH
-76 TEVDNPILKMLL
+76 TQVNTPILKMLL
-88 VMIRSVIQISLVIAW
+88 VMTRSVIQISLVITW
-103 CSSVR
+103 CESVR
-108 TRIINKQVRHYL
+108 RRIINKPVRNYL
-120 IAVGILIA
+120 VAVGVLLA
-128 FWLILR
+128 CWLTLR
-134 TCKWEFIAQ
+134 TCKWEFIAE

-153 YSYYIPMVLVPLLGV
+153 YAYYVPMVFVPLLGV
-168 FIIDHIGKAEN
+168 FIIDHIGKAED
-179 YKTPNSLKYMYIPAA
+179 YKAPGWMKLAYIPAA
-194 FLVAA
+194 FLITA
-199 VFTNDLHQLVFSFPK
+199 VFTNDLHNLVFSFPN
-214 GLENCESDCIYQPL
+214 GYANSESDCIYHPL
-228 YYITMAWFILLG
+228 YYITMAWFILLS

-253 PGSKHFQKLPA
+253 PGSKSFQKLPA

-312 YYELFRNS
+312 YYELFRSS

-327 DADYQPCMVSGTA
+327 NADYQPCMVSGTA

-382 NDLIEELSDTQ
+382 NDLIEQLRDTQ

-398 KNELLK
+398 SNELLK

-413 TRTEEKSRLYDRI
+413 ARTEEKSRLYDRI

-436 AEELLK
+436 AEDLLK
-442 LAQTEPKQTKNAISK
+442 LAQTDPKQTKRAIAK

-472 MLGEEETII
+472 LLEEEGNII

-516 EHAVIA
+516 EHAVVA

-544 DCKDGFIKMRLQI
+544 DCKDGIIKMRLQI
-557 GCNQDI
+557 GCNEDI
-563 AEHTLSELSI
+563 AEHTLSEVSI